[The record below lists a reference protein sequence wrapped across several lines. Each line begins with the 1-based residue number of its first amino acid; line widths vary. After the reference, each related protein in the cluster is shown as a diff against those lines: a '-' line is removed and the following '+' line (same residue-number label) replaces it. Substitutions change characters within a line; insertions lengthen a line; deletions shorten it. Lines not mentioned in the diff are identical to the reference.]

1 MCFNFAT
8 EHQRTAVSVT
18 VPTHTVQG
26 QHYNKPKCQQAQSE
40 KNSGLLLEM
49 RKVVFCFFVYFP
61 HSFTSDRITAHLT
74 CWLIISLVRFGS
86 LLFS

>member
-49 RKVVFCFFVYFP
+49 RKVVFCLVFFFLFIFP
-61 HSFTSDRITAHLT
+61 TALPVIELQ
-74 CWLIISLVRFGS
+74 LI
-86 LLFS
+86 